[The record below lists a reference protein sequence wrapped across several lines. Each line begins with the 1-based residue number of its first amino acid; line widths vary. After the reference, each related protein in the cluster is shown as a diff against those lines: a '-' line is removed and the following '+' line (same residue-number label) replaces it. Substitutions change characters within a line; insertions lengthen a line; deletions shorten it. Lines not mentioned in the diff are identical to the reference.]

1 MGSPGWEGQ
10 AEPKDKGT
18 DAGKASPRT
27 SPRLWMNWEG
37 FSVFKVLLDSLEL
50 MILSKLQE
58 VVKDREDGALQAMR
72 SHSRTWQ
79 RLNNNNNA
87 TYNFEQTERTH
98 GASIFFRKDKMSM
111 KKKRKCLWIE
121 SKKFTS
127 LIWTVRGSV
136 CMCLVYEMPTA
147 TLLTK
152 LKTGINPNV
161 HQLKCLNKFKD
172 ISQRNAHVWF

>member
-1 MGSPGWEGQ
+1 
-10 AEPKDKGT
+10 
-18 DAGKASPRT
+18 
-27 SPRLWMNWEG
+27 
-37 FSVFKVLLDSLEL
+37 
-50 MILSKLQE
+50 
-58 VVKDREDGALQAMR
+58 
-72 SHSRTWQ
+72 
-79 RLNNNNNA
+79 
-87 TYNFEQTERTH
+87 
-98 GASIFFRKDKMSM
+98 MSM
-111 KKKRKCLWIE
+111 KKKEKYLWIE

-127 LIWTVRGSV
+127 LIWMVRGSV